1 MSWFGWSDEWTGDPN
16 ELGFSW
22 SGVDRYRTIWMT
34 MRRLMSQTKSNW
46 FRNWKT
52 QLNIPF
58 DMYPTLPK

>member
-1 MSWFGWSDEWTGDPN
+1 MSWFGWSDVWIGIVEYGLT
-16 ELGFSW
+16 L
-22 SGVDRYRTIWMT
+22 
-34 MRRLMSQTKSNW
+34 RRLMSQIKSNW